1 VTVTRPRMGGVISI
15 RAYAPVPVVGIVTD
29 ADGNNTIN
37 LQQLNATMQ
46 HLDGGTAGAT
56 AAALQ
61 QGTVHTLIQ
70 CYALLGCCR
79 EC

>member
-29 ADGNNTIN
+29 ADGNNTTLN
-37 LQQLNATMQ
+37 LQQL
-46 HLDGGTAGAT
+46 DGAGGASGPAA

-61 QGTVHTLIQ
+61 QGTLM
-70 CYALLGCCR
+70 LW
-79 EC
+79 